1 MNGSK
6 ALIDFKEYSRYSNT
20 KEKETRRTDCETETR
35 RGGDEENGRRLK

>member
-20 KEKETRRTDCETETR
+20 KEKEDHINKKKLFFIE
-35 RGGDEENGRRLK
+35 RLKD